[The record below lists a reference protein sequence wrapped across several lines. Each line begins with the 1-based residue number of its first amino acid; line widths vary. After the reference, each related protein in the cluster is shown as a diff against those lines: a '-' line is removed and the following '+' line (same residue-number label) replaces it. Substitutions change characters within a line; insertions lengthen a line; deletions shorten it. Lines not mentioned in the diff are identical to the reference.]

1 MAKKNHKKNPTKK
14 HNKKKQHTELNN
26 FLNWIMSINK
36 INKYI
41 KHSLKSIL
49 LFIHWVL
56 KPNTEKT
63 TLLPLPPAVKFYL
76 LISLLPPTVEVN
88 YNCGSILSKIYSTKR
103 YLKEDNH
110 SGSIFTLLI
119 KEQRVHLLKISKY
132 LLVLRE
138 YSPLTVFFSSC
149 SLFLSPKSK
158 EFSWGQPGR
167 GMSNVQLGTILVSL
181 LPAPLV
187 LLIHA
192 QNSS

>member
-1 MAKKNHKKNPTKK
+1 M
-14 HNKKKQHTELNN
+14 
-26 FLNWIMSINK
+26 
-36 INKYI
+36 
-41 KHSLKSIL
+41 

-56 KPNTEKT
+56 KPNTEKN
-63 TLLPLPPAVKFYL
+63 TLLPLPPPVKFYL
-76 LISLLPPTVEVN
+76 LISLLPPTAEVN

-119 KEQRVHLLKISKY
+119 KEQRVHLLKISRY

-138 YSPLTVFFSSC
+138 YSPLTVFLSSC
-149 SLFLSPKSK
+149 SLFVSPKSK

-181 LPAPLV
+181 FPAPLV
-187 LLIHA
+187 LLIYA